1 MPVSRSRQVNFTEA
15 EEILQNE
22 PVMAGMFTIDSHPA
36 YVLFDYG
43 ASHSF
48 MSMGFA
54 QRHNISLMAIPI
66 AYRISTLGAQLC
78 VNTQTDIVRLV
89 LATHTYHLQFMVLPG
104 QGIDAILGMNWL

>member
-1 MPVSRSRQVNFTEA
+1 MIIKKKVPVSRSRQVNFTEA

-22 PVMAGMFTIDSHPA
+22 PVMAGMFTIDSHPT
-36 YVLFDYG
+36 YVLFDSG

-66 AYRISTLGAQLC
+66 SYRISTPGAQLC
-78 VNTQTDIVRLV
+78 VNTRTDTVRLV
-89 LATHTYHLQFMVLPG
+89 LVTHTYRL
-104 QGIDAILGMNWL
+104 

>member
-1 MPVSRSRQVNFTEA
+1 MIIKKKVPVSCSGQVNFIEA

-22 PVMAGMFTIDSHPA
+22 PVMTGMFTIDSHPT
-36 YVLFDYG
+36 YVLFDSS

-66 AYRISTLGAQLC
+66 AYRINTLRA
-78 VNTQTDIVRLV
+78 
-89 LATHTYHLQFMVLPG
+89 
-104 QGIDAILGMNWL
+104 

>member
-1 MPVSRSRQVNFTEA
+1 MKA

-36 YVLFDYG
+36 YVLFDSS

-54 QRHNISLMAIPI
+54 LRHNISLMIIPI
-66 AYRISTLGAQLC
+66 AYRINTLVVQLC
-78 VNTQTDIVRLV
+78 L
-89 LATHTYHLQFMVLPG
+89 
-104 QGIDAILGMNWL
+104 ILGQTQSD

>member
-1 MPVSRSRQVNFTEA
+1 MPVSHSRQVNFTKA

-22 PVMAGMFTIDSHPA
+22 PVMTGMFTIDSHPA
-36 YVLFDYG
+36 YVLFDSG

-54 QRHNISLMAIPI
+54 ERHNISLMATPI

-78 VNTQTDIVRLV
+78 VNTRMDIVGLV
-89 LATHTYHLQFMVLPG
+89 LATHTYRIQLMLLPE
-104 QGIDAILGMNWL
+104 QGIDAILGINWL

>member
-1 MPVSRSRQVNFTEA
+1 MQPSQPSANSRLIKRTIIKKKVLVSRSGQVNFTEA
-15 EEILQNE
+15 EEISQNE
-22 PVMAGMFTIDSHPA
+22 PMMADMFTIDSHPA
-36 YVLFDYG
+36 YVLFDSG

-78 VNTQTDIVRLV
+78 VNT
-89 LATHTYHLQFMVLPG
+89 
-104 QGIDAILGMNWL
+104 

>member
-1 MPVSRSRQVNFTEA
+1 MPVSRSGQVNFTEV

-22 PVMAGMFTIDSHPA
+22 PMMVGMFTFDSHPA
-36 YVLFDYG
+36 YVLFDSS

-48 MSMGFA
+48 MSMEFA

-78 VNTQTDIVRLV
+78 VNTQTDTIGLV
-89 LATHTYHLQFMVLPG
+89 LATHTYCLQFMVLPR
-104 QGIDAILGMNWL
+104 QGINAILEMN